1 MNYKFLL
8 AISLGLLSIHAE
20 AQTLERDVISN
31 FGTTYSNNGVVFQ
44 QTLSQIAVKT
54 LDLATTTL
62 TQGFQQSEINII
74 KTDDFD
80 KDVELTFFPN
90 PTTQW
95 VNYKLDKGIIEQGE
109 LSLFSINAQ
118 LIATFPLN
126 KEGGTIDLS
135 NLSDGTYVL
144 SLKNQ
149 NNILKSFQIIKLTK

>member
-8 AISLGLLSIHAE
+8 PIGLGLFSISAE
-20 AQTLERDVISN
+20 AQILERDVISN

-54 LDLATTTL
+54 LDAPSTTL
-62 TQGFQQSEINII
+62 TQGFQQSNITII
-74 KTDDFD
+74 KTDDFA
-80 KDVELTFFPN
+80 KDFELTFFPN
-90 PTTQW
+90 PTTQF
-95 VNYKLDKGIIEQGE
+95 VNYKLDKGLIENGE
-109 LSLFSINAQ
+109 LFLFSINAQ

-135 NLSDGTYVL
+135 NLSDGTYML
-144 SLKNQ
+144 SLKSQ